1 MTHDAQMAVIER
13 LRAYRRQLVVA
24 DANADKGSLERAADL
39 VELYEDEDR
48 LWQEELGP
56 VVQKR
61 RGRPIDPESFDRFAK
76 WAADVTG
83 LDRTRIHQLHAAL
96 GVADL
101 FRDAVTGIQPIG
113 EWSIRPLVAFRKK
126 EGDDATITVWRE
138 ACSDRGAAADQGEV
152 KRAIADW
159 RRKNPSPTT
168 APRATPLQRW
178 YDEGL
183 RLMKADPA
191 GFADAFEHLERAGKA
206 FTESEIREVA

>member
-1 MTHDAQMAVIER
+1 MTHDAQMTVIER
-13 LRAYRRQLVVA
+13 LRAYRRQLA
-24 DANADKGSLERAADL
+24 DADTSADKGSLERAADL

-48 LWQEELGP
+48 LWQAELGP

-101 FRDAVTGIQPIG
+101 FRDLVTGIQPTG
-113 EWSIRPLVAFRKK
+113 ERPLRPLVAFRKK
-126 EGDDATITVWRE
+126 EGDEATIAVWRE

-159 RRKNPSPTT
+159 RRKNPTPTT

-178 YDEGL
+178 YDEGR
-183 RLMKADPA
+183 RLMDADLR
-191 GFADAFEHLERAGKA
+191 GFADVYERLGADFDALYARMRKV
-206 FTESEIREVA
+206 VA